1 MLLHGVTGSELMWR
15 RVVPLLAQQHEAI
28 ALTALGHRGGR
39 NPTARPVRIADV
51 VDDAERALDEL
62 GLDRPHLAG
71 NSMGGWVALEL
82 ARRHRARTV
91 CALSPAG
98 CWTTGTGDQ
107 QHATTALRRVVWLT
121 EHTRQV
127 LPVAARVPLVR
138 RIALRDNV
146 VHGNRLTPEEFV
158 DLADDLLGCTAR
170 TDLLSSDE
178 QLEPMHPLPCPVV
191 LAWAARDRIFPPA
204 VNGAR
209 ARKLFPQAQYRILP
223 DVGHVAMLDDPDLVA
238 RTILETTQLR

>member
-15 RVVPLLAQQHEAI
+15 RVVPLLARQHDVI

-39 NPTARPVRIADV
+39 KPAPGRVRIADV

-98 CWTTGTGDQ
+98 CWTTGTSDQ
-107 QHATTALRRVVWLT
+107 KHATAALRRVAWLT
-121 EHTRQV
+121 EHTRKV

-138 RIALRDNV
+138 RLSMRDNV
-146 VHGNRLTPEEFV
+146 FHGNRLTPGELV

-170 TDLLSSDE
+170 DDLLSSDE

-204 VNGAR
+204 VNGAH
-209 ARKLFPQAQYRILP
+209 ARKLFPQAHWRILA
-223 DVGHVAMLDDPDLVA
+223 DVGHVSMLDDPDLVA
-238 RTILETTQLR
+238 RTIRDTTQLH